1 MSGIYTELAKRRA
14 EDSNGPR
21 NQGSIAPPP
30 EKPVLQ
36 VPQVKKEMP
45 ASQLLRK
52 VTKPSPAQTDSE
64 KVEKYTTHI
73 EPSLVKKVQIEAIEK
88 DINDYDVVRIALKE
102 YVNQSQNS

>member
-21 NQGSIAPPP
+21 NQGSIAPRP
-30 EKPVLQ
+30 EKPVQQ
-36 VPQVKKEMP
+36 VPQVKKATP
-45 ASQLLRK
+45 ANQQTPK
-52 VTKPSPAQTDSE
+52 ATKLSPAQTDSE

-102 YVNQSQNS
+102 YFERNK